1 LNSRKFCNIIKKCEK
16 TKHYPSLFRRKKEK
30 KNQGLL
36 GFPTFLLFSGKIMKD
51 KKNNQSIQPDESDGE
66 KVSGKPTL
74 VRKGIRTYYGIVED
88 SFDNKK
94 ENYDEVCHA
103 EDRRIVNAAIAL
115 RSRLSSKEREEA
127 QEWHRNFSA
136 LVGEWMC

>member
-1 LNSRKFCNIIKKCEK
+1 M
-16 TKHYPSLFRRKKEK
+16 KEQNK
-30 KNQGLL
+30 QA
-36 GFPTFLLFSGKIMKD
+36 
-51 KKNNQSIQPDESDGE
+51 IQSDGSDSE
-66 KVSGKPTL
+66 KMSENPTL
-74 VRKGIRTYYGIVED
+74 VKKGIRTYYGIVED
-88 SFDNKK
+88 SFENRK
-94 ENYDEVCHA
+94 ENYDEVCHT